1 MNEVELNYIPKAFRV
16 TDNDEIFSFIE
27 ENAFGQLVSTVEGR
41 ISSTHMPFLLSDDKQ
56 KIFGHF
62 AKQNPKYPE
71 LDNQEALVTFL
82 GPHDYIS
89 PSWYNSPGVPTW
101 NYQAVHVYGICRVFN
116 DQESLKAVVENL
128 TTKYES
134 AMKNPWEPSYD
145 PSLLG
150 AIVGVEISITKIQCK
165 YKLSQNRPAADKER
179 VIAQLAGRGSISMA
193 DAMRK
198 I

>member
-1 MNEVELNYIPKAFRV
+1 
-16 TDNDEIFSFIE
+16 
-27 ENAFGQLVSTVEGR
+27 
-41 ISSTHMPFLLSDDKQ
+41 MPFLVSDDKQ
-56 KIFGHF
+56 SIFGHF
-62 AKQNPKYPE
+62 AKQNPQHSE

-134 AMKNPWEPSYD
+134 AMKNSWEPSYD
-145 PSLLG
+145 PSLPG
-150 AIVGVEISITKIQCK
+150 AIVGVEIFITEIQCK
-165 YKLSQNRPAADKER
+165 YKSSQNRPAANKER

-193 DAMRK
+193 DAMQK

>member
-1 MNEVELNYIPKAFRV
+1 MYIPKAFSV
-16 TDNDEIFSFIE
+16 TDRDEIFSFVE
-27 ENAFGQLVSTVEGR
+27 ANAFGQLVSTVEGR
-41 ISSTHMPFLLSDDKQ
+41 IFSTHMLFLVSEGKQ
-56 KIFGHF
+56 NIVGHF
-62 AKQNPKYPE
+62 AKQNPQHIE

-101 NYQAVHVYGICRVFN
+101 NYQAVHIYGVCRVFN

-134 AMKNPWEPSYD
+134 RMKNPWEPSYD

-150 AIVGVEISITKIQCK
+150 AIVGVEISITEIQCK
-165 YKLSQNRPAADKER
+165 YKLSQNRPAEDKQK
-179 VIAQLAGRGSISMA
+179 VIGQLEDRGSIGLV

>member
-1 MNEVELNYIPKAFRV
+1 MYIPKAFSV
-16 TDNDEIFSFIE
+16 TDRDEIFSFVE
-27 ENAFGQLVSTVEGR
+27 ANAFGQLVSTVEGR
-41 ISSTHMPFLLSDDKQ
+41 IFSTHMLFLVSEGKQ
-56 KIFGHF
+56 NIVGHF
-62 AKQNPKYPE
+62 AKQNPQHIE

-101 NYQAVHVYGICRVFN
+101 NYQAVHIYGVCRVFN

-134 AMKNPWEPSYD
+134 RMKTPWEPSYD

-150 AIVGVEISITKIQCK
+150 AIVGVEISITEIQCK
-165 YKLSQNRPAADKER
+165 YKLSQNRPAEDKQK
-179 VIAQLAGRGSISMA
+179 VIGQLEDRGSIGLV

>member
-1 MNEVELNYIPKAFRV
+1 MYIPKAFRV
-16 TDNDEIFSFIE
+16 TDHDEIFSFVE
-27 ENAFGQLVSTVEGR
+27 ANAFGQLVSTVEGR
-41 ISSTHMPFLLSDDKQ
+41 IFSTHMPFLVSEDKQ
-56 KIFGHF
+56 NIVGHF
-62 AKQNPKYPE
+62 AKQNPQHIE

-101 NYQAVHVYGICRVFN
+101 NYQAVHIYGVCRVFN

-134 AMKNPWEPSYD
+134 RMKTPWEPSYD

-150 AIVGVEISITKIQCK
+150 AIVGVEISITEIQCK
-165 YKLSQNRPAADKER
+165 YKLSQNRPAEDKQK
-179 VIAQLAGRGSISMA
+179 VIGQLEDRGSIGLV

>member
-1 MNEVELNYIPKAFRV
+1 MYIPKAFRV
-16 TDNDEIFSFIE
+16 TDRDEIFSFVE
-27 ENAFGQLVSTVEGR
+27 ENAFGQLVSSVEGR
-41 ISSTHMPFLLSDDKQ
+41 ISSTHMPFLVSDDKQ
-56 KIFGHF
+56 RIFGHF
-62 AKQNPKYPE
+62 AKQNPQHNE

-101 NYQAVHVYGICRVFN
+101 NYQAVHIYGICRVFN
-116 DQESLKAVVENL
+116 DQEGLKAVVDNL

-145 PSLLG
+145 ASLLS
-150 AIVGVEISITKIQCK
+150 AIVGVEISITEIQCK
-165 YKLSQNRPAADKER
+165 YKLSQNRPAEDKQK
-179 VIAQLAGRGSISMA
+179 VIAQLEDRGSKSLA

>member
-1 MNEVELNYIPKAFRV
+1 MYIPKAFRV
-16 TDNDEIFSFIE
+16 TDHDEIFSFVE

-62 AKQNPKYPE
+62 AKQNPQYSE

-82 GPHDYIS
+82 GRMITFRRLGTTPRVCQPAFIKQYTFMA
-89 PSWYNSPGVPTW
+89 Y
-101 NYQAVHVYGICRVFN
+101 AVSSTIR
-116 DQESLKAVVENL
+116 KAVVENL

-150 AIVGVEISITKIQCK
+150 AIVCVEISITEIQCK